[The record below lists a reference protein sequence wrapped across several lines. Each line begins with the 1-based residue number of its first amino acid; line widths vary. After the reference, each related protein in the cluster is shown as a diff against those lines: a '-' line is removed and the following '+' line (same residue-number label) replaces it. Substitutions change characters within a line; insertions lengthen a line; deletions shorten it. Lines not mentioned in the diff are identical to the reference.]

1 MNNIKRIPTVTD
13 SLGTTGS
20 LETDRSMGQSSAVL
34 LGGIQRTMTKN
45 TLNELQPSA
54 TMRSKLSERFD
65 MPAIIEEKKPLT
77 DQDKAA
83 IALQE

>member
-1 MNNIKRIPTVTD
+1 
-13 SLGTTGS
+13 
-20 LETDRSMGQSSAVL
+20 
-34 LGGIQRTMTKN
+34 MTKN

-77 DQDKAA
+77 EQEKAA